1 MQNINDGRR
10 EVIVTDIKMPF
21 WSMVVF
27 MTKLTIATIPAM
39 ILVYLIG
46 IGFYFLA
53 ILLFKAIVGLTR

>member
-1 MQNINDGRR
+1 MQNITNGRR

-27 MTKLTIATIPAM
+27 KTKLAIATIPGM
-39 ILVYLIG
+39 ILVYFIG

>member
-1 MQNINDGRR
+1 MQNITNGRR

-27 MTKLTIATIPAM
+27 
-39 ILVYLIG
+39 IG

-53 ILLFKAIVGLTR
+53 ILVFKAIVGLTR